1 MNTSPPKADSPPS
14 LTARFVGELRALE
27 RNDRG
32 SDRATMA
39 ALRCGLR
46 HSDGVAIEMMPFVA
60 PLLPAKEAPD
70 GKDKHFF
77 QVAALFA
84 LHPQNGAQSFAA
96 AFRNL
101 AEGGSDSIEKR
112 FQLLLA
118 CRADELFGPL
128 FQCVSLLK
136 SDSLPFN
143 WKRLLDDLYWSDW
156 DSPGREVQLKWA
168 REFYRKAHPTTPS
181 TASTSGESAVSTS

>member
-1 MNTSPPKADSPPS
+1 MKISSPQADSPPS
-14 LTARFVGELRALE
+14 LTQKFVRELCTLE
-27 RNDRG
+27 RNDSG

-46 HSDGVAIEMMPFVA
+46 HTDGVAVEMMPFVA
-60 PLLPAKEAPD
+60 PFLPARESARD
-70 GKDKHFF
+70 RYFF
-77 QVAALFA
+77 QVAALFS

-96 AFRNL
+96 AFRSLSDN
-101 AEGGSDSIEKR
+101 GSDSVEKR

-136 SDSLPFN
+136 SDNLPFN
-143 WKRLLDDLYWSDW
+143 WKRLLDDLYYLDW
-156 DSPGREVQLKWA
+156 DSPTREVQLKWA
-168 REFYRKAHPTTPS
+168 REFYRKAHPVSATS
-181 TASTSGESAVSTS
+181 TQAQTN